1 MNQRLNVVVNVAI
14 LATLAF
20 LLVSPSGPVG
30 RIVTARYKHWQ
41 QRHEI
46 AKVWSEAVDAR
57 SRLGTAN
64 GRRAQVVEF
73 VDYQCPSCRRVAKQ
87 VEAAAEAGRATVVVR
102 HLPLASIHP
111 HAREAAKVAV
121 CAEEQG
127 FFAEAHALMLS
138 DDGRS
143 AVDQGDLSLLLDD
156 MKTLSPERLGECM
169 MDAATEH
176 RLDSDIRLAKSL
188 GVTGTPTFVSP
199 KGVFVGAD
207 GWARVVAS
215 LELPADTPTEVPPKT
230 VRRLADAA
238 LFDSRVHSATAISEL
253 GRLSD
258 ALYLES
264 ERLLLVDGLSLE
276 AHLVDTRTGGFET
289 IGGKGDG
296 PGEYRSL
303 FFGVIRTGE
312 GFAAADLL
320 AGRVNVY
327 SRSGALL
334 RTVAYDI
341 NSFNE
346 PTARLVAVYDDGA
359 LLFRDGDPPRD
370 AWPDGLHRATARY
383 VDVDPSGVPRTV
395 LELAGEEFWA
405 RDGAVLPVLFGY
417 NVLEAQAGGRT
428 VAVQT
433 DSRVV
438 QAYDRQGT
446 VVAELPE
453 LPWSGPVSVT
463 EAQVKLARAAKKDEL
478 SRKTGRSSPALL
490 KMVYTTELAAV
501 GDLPANQ
508 LAPTADALFEDL
520 DGRLWIRSYVMPGDS
535 IVRWHVLNFGE
546 VFRDG
551 FLLEVTM
558 GEDVMDASGDRV
570 VLRTADELGVERVVV
585 RLMIPS

>member
-1 MNQRLNVVVNVAI
+1 MKA
-14 LATLAF
+14 ATLILRLF
-20 LLVSPSGPVG
+20 GLLV
-30 RIVTARYKHWQ
+30 
-41 QRHEI
+41 I
-46 AKVWSEAVDAR
+46 A
-57 SRLGTAN
+57 
-64 GRRAQVVEF
+64 
-73 VDYQCPSCRRVAKQ
+73 
-87 VEAAAEAGRATVVVR
+87 
-102 HLPLASIHP
+102 
-111 HAREAAKVAV
+111 
-121 CAEEQG
+121 
-127 FFAEAHALMLS
+127 AL
-138 DDGRS
+138 
-143 AVDQGDLSLLLDD
+143 
-156 MKTLSPERLGECM
+156 T
-169 MDAATEH
+169 
-176 RLDSDIRLAKSL
+176 
-188 GVTGTPTFVSP
+188 TGTETAAVQE
-199 KGVFVGAD
+199 
-207 GWARVVAS
+207 AS
-215 LELPADTPTEVPPKT
+215 DTPIEVPSKT

-238 LFDSRVHSATAISEL
+238 LFDSRVHPATAISEF

-264 ERLLLVDGLSLE
+264 ERLLLVDGISLE
-276 AHLVDTRTGGFET
+276 AHLVDLRTGGFET

-303 FFGVIRTGE
+303 FFGVIRTDE

-327 SRSGALL
+327 SRSGTLL
-334 RTVAYDI
+334 RTQAYDI

-383 VDVDPSGVPRTV
+383 VEVEPSGVPRTV

-417 NVLEAQAGGRT
+417 NVLEVQAGGRT

-453 LPWSGPVSVT
+453 LLWSEPVSVT

-478 SRKTGRSSPALL
+478 SRKMDRSSSALF
-490 KMVYTTELAAV
+490 KMVYTTELDAV

-535 IVRWHVLNFGE
+535 IVRWHVLDFGE
-546 VFRDG
+546 VLHDG

-558 GEDVMDASGDRV
+558 GEEVMDASGDRV

-585 RLMIPS
+585 RSMIPS